1 MTTATSSL
9 QIIKK
14 SGGFYSWPLLAIR
27 GMAALV
33 YALVALADFKAT
45 IPLLVWFF
53 AIYVLFDGAYALRV
67 AVGQQIDGLWTRLA
81 VIFKGLL
88 GIAAG
93 IIVIYW
99 DLSAGSTLYILL
111 TVFVWVALS
120 GILEGVWVIRNIK
133 NKELVLIIGSGAY
146 LALAV
151 ALQFLFALAPQ
162 AGLSIYSWIIIGFS
176 AAFGLGMLI
185 MSWAM
190 RKNQFG

>member
-1 MTTATSSL
+1 MTTAVSSRE
-9 QIIKK
+9 IIKK

-27 GMAALV
+27 GVAALV
-33 YALVALADFKAT
+33 YALVSLADFSAT
-45 IPLLVWFF
+45 IALLVWFF
-53 AIYVLFDGAYALRV
+53 AIYVLFDGAYALSV
-67 AVGQQIDGLWTRLA
+67 AFSHQIDGLWTRLA
-81 VIFKGLL
+81 VTFKGLL

-93 IIVIYW
+93 AIVIYW
-99 DLSAGSTLYILL
+99 DLNAGSTLSILL

-162 AGLSIYSWIIIGFS
+162 AGSSIYSWIIIGFS

>member
-1 MTTATSSL
+1 M
-9 QIIKK
+9 
-14 SGGFYSWPLLAIR
+14 AIR
-27 GMAALV
+27 GAAALV

-67 AVGQQIDGLWTRLA
+67 AIGQQID
-81 VIFKGLL
+81 
-88 GIAAG
+88 
-93 IIVIYW
+93 
-99 DLSAGSTLYILL
+99 
-111 TVFVWVALS
+111 
-120 GILEGVWVIRNIK
+120 
-133 NKELVLIIGSGAY
+133 KELVLIIGSGAY

-162 AGLSIYSWIIIGFS
+162 AGSSIYNWIIIGFS

>member
-1 MTTATSSL
+1 MTTASSSVG
-9 QIIKK
+9 IVKA
-14 SGGFYSWPLLAIR
+14 SGGFYSWPLLATR
-27 GMAALV
+27 GIAALIF
-33 YALVALADFKAT
+33 ALAAFADFKET

-53 AIYVLFDGAYALRV
+53 SIYVLFDGFYALSV
-67 AVGQQIDGLWTRLA
+67 AISKHTGVSWTRLA
-81 VIFKGLL
+81 IIFKGLV
-88 GIAAG
+88 GIIAA
-93 IIVIYW
+93 ISVIY
-99 DLSAGSTLYILL
+99 LSRTGGSTLYMLL
-111 TVFVWVALS
+111 TVFVWVAVA

-162 AGLSIYSWIIIGFS
+162 AGSSIYNWIIIGFS
-176 AAFGLGMLI
+176 AAFGFGMLI

>member
-1 MTTATSSL
+1 MTTASSSME
-9 QIIKK
+9 IIKK

-27 GMAALV
+27 GVAALV
-33 YALVALADFKAT
+33 FALAALADFSAT
-45 IPLLVWFF
+45 ILLLVWFF
-53 AIYVLFDGAYALRV
+53 AIYVLFDGFYALSV
-67 AVGQQIDGLWTRLA
+67 ALSRQIDGMWTRLA
-81 VIFKGLL
+81 VTLKGLL
-88 GIAAG
+88 GILAG
-93 IIVIYW
+93 IAVIYW
-99 DLSAGSTLYILL
+99 NLSGGPTLYILL
-111 TVFVWVALS
+111 TVFVWVAIS
-120 GILEGVWVIRNIK
+120 GVLEGVWVIRNVR

-162 AGLSIYSWIIIGFS
+162 AGSSIYSWIIIGFS